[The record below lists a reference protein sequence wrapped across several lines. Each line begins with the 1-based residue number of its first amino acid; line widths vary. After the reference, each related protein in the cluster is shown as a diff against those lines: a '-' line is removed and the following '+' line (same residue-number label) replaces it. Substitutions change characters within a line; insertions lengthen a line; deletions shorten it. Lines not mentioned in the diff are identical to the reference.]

1 MRRGRVSLLSFGVVG
16 IRLKPAAESW
26 VLVGGG
32 SVSCSWQRALVIR
45 SAGWVL
51 QDVLQVVR
59 RQ

>member
-1 MRRGRVSLLSFGVVG
+1 MRRGRVSLLSFGVV
-16 IRLKPAAESW
+16 RLKPAAESW